1 MHNEILKIGSLTI
14 TGYGLMIAIGLLA
27 AIFLADYRA
36 KKRGLDDD
44 AVWTIAIL
52 VASIGFI
59 GAKLLFVIVEFDMF
73 LEDPMAVLGSQ
84 GFVVYG
90 GIIVGALTGYIYTK
104 VKKIDFLTYLDLVI
118 PSVSVAQG
126 FGRIGCFLAG
136 CCYGRETTTAL
147 GVVFPEGSLAP
158 AGISLLPTQIYSS
171 VGNFIIAGILI
182 WYSTKTKVKGNV
194 GAMYMLLYGI
204 GRFAVEILRND
215 SRGSVGQLSTS
226 QFISIFIV
234 LGGIVLFAVNN
245 KRAKNTQEV
254 ISEEE

>member
-36 KKRGLDDD
+36 KKKGLDDD

-245 KRAKNTQEV
+245 KRAKNTPEV
-254 ISEEE
+254 SSEEE

>member
-36 KKRGLDDD
+36 KKKGLNDD

-245 KRAKNTQEV
+245 KRAKNTPEV
-254 ISEEE
+254 SSEEE

>member
-36 KKRGLDDD
+36 KKKGLDDD

>member
-14 TGYGLMIAIGLLA
+14 TGYGLMIAIGLLC

-36 KKRGLDDD
+36 KKKGLDDD

-52 VASIGFI
+52 VASIGFL

-73 LEDPMAVLGSQ
+73 LEDPIAILGSQ

-90 GIIVGALTGYIYTK
+90 GIIAGALTGYIYTK
-104 VKKIDFLTYLDLVI
+104 VKKIDFLTYLDLVM

-158 AGISLLPTQIYSS
+158 AGISLLPTQLFSS
-171 VGNFIIAGILI
+171 IGNFVIAGVLI

-194 GAMYMLLYGI
+194 GAMYMVLYGI

-234 LGGIVLFAVNN
+234 LGGIILFAINN
-245 KRAKNTQEV
+245 KRAKNNIEAV
-254 ISEEE
+254 SEEE